1 MGPPMTAHPA
11 RFWLGVLAAFVLA
24 LWLLRHI
31 LLPFVLG
38 MAIGY
43 LLDPLV
49 DRLSRRGIPRAAA
62 AGVIVVAAYGTSIA
76 AVVLLAPVLARQVV
90 DLVARVP
97 AYARAVYE
105 ALSPVLHRL
114 EAGPGSA
121 RVAELAAAAA
131 QRATELLGP
140 IAAGLIG
147 RGLAVLNL
155 VMLLAI
161 TPLVAFYLLRD
172 WPKLVTEVDGW
183 LPREHADVIR
193 AQARAIDAVLA
204 GFARGTAIVCATLA
218 LYYALALTVVGL
230 DSGLVIGLTAGAVS
244 FVPYV
249 GTLGGACVAIGVAA
263 YQYWPEWGR
272 VVLVAGIFALGQAL
286 NDYVLTPNL
295 VGEKVGLHPLWILFA
310 LFAGGA
316 LLGFAGVVIAVPVAA
331 VIGVI
336 ARFAIAHYK
345 ESPLYRRPVHVVDRD
360 RSRAP

>member
-1 MGPPMTAHPA
+1 MTAHPA
-11 RFWLGVLAAFVLA
+11 RFWLGLLAAFVLA

-38 MAIGY
+38 MAVGY

-49 DRLSRRGIPRAAA
+49 NRLARRGIPRAAA
-62 AGVIVVAAYGTSIA
+62 AGVIVFAAYGTSIA
-76 AVVLLAPVLARQVV
+76 AVVLLAPVLARQVI
-90 DLVARVP
+90 DLVAKVP
-97 AYARAVYE
+97 AYARAAYE
-105 ALSPVLHRL
+105 ALSPLLHRL

-131 QRATELLGP
+131 QRATDLLGP
-140 IAAGLIG
+140 IAASLIG

-193 AQARAIDAVLA
+193 AQSRAIDAVLA

-230 DSGLVIGLTAGAVS
+230 ESGLLIGLTAGAIS

-272 VVLVAGIFALGQAL
+272 VVMVAGIFALGQAL

-295 VGEKVGLHPLWILFA
+295 VGDKVGLHPLWILFA

-316 LLGFAGVVIAVPVAA
+316 LLGFTGVVIAVPVAA
-331 VIGVI
+331 VIGVL
-336 ARFAIAHYK
+336 ARFAIARYK
-345 ESPLYRRPVHVVDRD
+345 ESPFYRRSVHVVDRD